1 MTPLRNY
8 APVRTWLWV
17 ATLMIAAMVIVGGAT
32 RLTESGLSIT
42 EWDPVT
48 GVLPPIGAEQW
59 QAEFGKYRQT
69 TQYQELNHGMSLGEF
84 QYIYYWEWAHRL
96 LGRTIG
102 LVFALP
108 LLFFW
113 LRGYVDRSL
122 GKKLLV
128 VFLLG
133 GVQGAIGWWMVVS
146 GLAGRVSVAPY
157 RLAIHLTFAFFL
169 FATLVWI
176 ATSLRDRL
184 DPRGEPGGTTG
195 AWIVLGVAFLQVF
208 LGAIVAGLRA
218 GTSFNTWPLM
228 DGAFIP
234 PTASLGVLE
243 PLWRNLFENPMTAQ
257 FAHRMVAYALLAV
270 AGLYAFSQRGCGIRE
285 VPSAGVIFLAVAAQA
300 MLGILT
306 LINVVP
312 IELALLHQFGALVVV
327 GLATAHLQGRVR
339 GRASQPASA
348 VAVVS
353 GQG

>member
-17 ATLMIAAMVIVGGAT
+17 VALMIAAMVIVGGAT

-59 QAEFGKYRQT
+59 QGEFDKYRQT
-69 TQYQELNHGMSLGEF
+69 TQYQELNHGMSLGDF

-113 LRGYVDRSL
+113 LKGYVDRSL
-122 GKKLLV
+122 GKKLVV

-169 FATLVWI
+169 FSTLVWI
-176 ATSLRDRL
+176 ATSLREKL
-184 DPRGEPGGTTG
+184 DQRGEPGGVTG
-195 AWIVLGVAFLQVF
+195 GWIVLGVAFLQVF
-208 LGAIVAGLRA
+208 LGAIVAGLHA

-257 FAHRMVAYALLAV
+257 FAHRMVAYALFVV

-339 GRASQPASA
+339 SRGTASVPAG
-348 VAVVS
+348 AVVS